1 MIIKENFS
9 LAKFCSFGIG
19 GNARFFCIVKTLE
32 ELQEA
37 ISLSKKHDIDYYIH
51 GGGTNVLFSDKDIN
65 KVVIKINNQEIGVSD
80 NSITLGAGTPWTL
93 VANYCQKNKLYGLEP
108 LLGIPGT
115 VGGAAF
121 GNAGAHGME
130 VKDALIEV
138 ECYDTKQ
145 DAVRALKLRDI
156 DFAYRH
162 SSFMQNKNL
171 IIWSIKLQISQKP
184 QDSMGDIQ
192 EFRDFREQKQPSGKT
207 TGSFFRNPTGDYA
220 GRLIQEVGL
229 KGYQIG
235 GIKSSEKHAN
245 FFVNTG
251 NATFEDVIELQKLIQ
266 KRVSQ
271 EFGVNLKVEVRII
284 E

>member
-130 VKDALIEV
+130 IKDALIEV